1 MNQNAHMMRDID
13 RVSPEPFYLQLSTI
27 VEEAI
32 DKGVY
37 AVGDRLPAE
46 SEFCRRFELARSTV
60 RETLRTLENKG
71 RIKMVPRR
79 GAFVIDPEQ
88 SGWVLQVAAG
98 FFEGEVDYN
107 QRKVETQVLEARLTT
122 FAGAAAEAL
131 HLANGEAG
139 FLLRRVRRLDG
150 RVALYSVNYLL
161 PELEKVILGSSVMKP
176 QGSLNRVLRQ
186 AGHVIF
192 GARRSL
198 EAVYAPPEI
207 AAILE
212 VPPGSPLL
220 LVTSVSWGKDRR
232 PFDYYT
238 SWVRSDVVK
247 VTVEAGAVGKMGQQ
261 TMSVGGSEPRGKK
274 PGLTGTLSGAPKS
287 KTLKA
292 RRRPTGGG

>member
-1 MNQNAHMMRDID
+1 MNQNTRMMRDID
-13 RVSPEPFYLQLSTI
+13 RVSPEPFYLQLSKI

-37 AVGDRLPAE
+37 SVGDRLPAE
-46 SEFCRRFELARSTV
+46 SELCRRFDLARSTV

-131 HLANGEAG
+131 HMANGEAG

-161 PELEKVILGSSVMKP
+161 PELEHVIVGSGVMEP

-192 GARRSL
+192 GAHRSV

-220 LVTSVSWGKDRR
+220 LVTSVSWSKDRR

-238 SWVRSDVVK
+238 SWVRTDVVK
-247 VTVEAGAVGKMGQQ
+247 VTVEAGAVGKMVQE
-261 TMSVGGSEPRGKK
+261 TMSVNRSEPRAKK
-274 PGLTGTLSGAPKS
+274 PGLNGFPPGTS
-287 KTLKA
+287 KAKTSKA
-292 RRRPTGGG
+292 GRKVT

>member
-1 MNQNAHMMRDID
+1 MNQNALMMRDID
-13 RVSPEPFYLQLSTI
+13 RVSPEPFYLQLSSI

-32 DKGVY
+32 DKGEY
-37 AVGDRLPAE
+37 SVGDRLPAE
-46 SEFCRRFELARSTV
+46 SEFCRRFDLARSTV
-60 RETLRTLENKG
+60 RETLRTLESKG

-79 GAFVIDPEQ
+79 GAFVIDPGQ

-107 QRKVETQVLEARLTT
+107 QRKVETQVLEAKLTT
-122 FAGAAAEAL
+122 FAGAAADAL
-131 HLANGEAG
+131 HLSNGEKG
-139 FLLRRVRRLDG
+139 FLLRRVRRLDN

-161 PELEKVILGSSVMKP
+161 SELENVILGSSVMEP

-186 AGHVIF
+186 SGYGIF
-192 GARRSL
+192 GAHRSV
-198 EAVYAPPEI
+198 EAVYASPEI

-238 SWVRSDVVK
+238 SWVRTDVVK
-247 VTVEAGAVGKMGQQ
+247 VTVEAGAVGNMVQE
-261 TMSVGGSEPRGKK
+261 TMAVTRSEQRSKKAGKSGLVSGKPRSKK
-274 PGLTGTLSGAPKS
+274 SNS
-287 KTLKA
+287 KRKIS
-292 RRRPTGGG
+292 